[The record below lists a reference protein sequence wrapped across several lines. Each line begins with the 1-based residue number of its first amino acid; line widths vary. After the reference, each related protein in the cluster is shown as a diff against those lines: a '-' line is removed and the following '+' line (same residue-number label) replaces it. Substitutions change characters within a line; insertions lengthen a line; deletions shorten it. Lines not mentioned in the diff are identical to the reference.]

1 MIFLILLGG
10 LEGLQVMRIVA
21 SKGLIALS
29 PEESLIFFYLVYF
42 FFPLLEM
49 VM

>member
-1 MIFLILLGG
+1 
-10 LEGLQVMRIVA
+10 MRIVA

-42 FFPLLEM
+42 FSPCLKWSCSINNVLIIF
-49 VM
+49 